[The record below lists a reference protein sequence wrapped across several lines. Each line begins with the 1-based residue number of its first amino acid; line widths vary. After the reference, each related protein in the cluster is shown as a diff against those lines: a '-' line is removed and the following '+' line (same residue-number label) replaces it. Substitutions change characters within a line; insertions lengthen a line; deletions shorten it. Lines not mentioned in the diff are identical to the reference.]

1 MLDKVR
7 NIFTCKVR
15 NIFKVNNKAIGIILK
30 PFFFNFEHNSH
41 FPLLLLLLTL
51 KMELLAGNI
60 FQKSLQKFR
69 PISLILK
76 EEIFGTETNHHT
88 NSWKSIELVS
98 DLPSE

>member
-1 MLDKVR
+1 
-7 NIFTCKVR
+7 
-15 NIFKVNNKAIGIILK
+15 
-30 PFFFNFEHNSH
+30 
-41 FPLLLLLLTL
+41 
-51 KMELLAGNI
+51 MELLAGNI